1 MKANRSV
8 IKRNGEEIYYTHIE
22 TGSDSVCFMLSG
34 TGYNYDKPLFYY
46 ATMTM
51 LQHKL
56 DVVHI
61 HYAYDQQLLK
71 RPLLEIS
78 KTMMEDIQ
86 PVIEEVGEKGQ
97 YKKKIFLG
105 KSLGTIPMTHDLMK
119 RNEFLIAPMI
129 LLTPLLNFDTLFSA
143 VMQSKHQGLLVIG
156 DRDVH
161 YNEEQVERLSKG
173 TLTIEVIRG
182 ANHSLDIEGNDTA
195 GSLSA
200 VSVVMKKLQETL
212 TDTTA

>member
-1 MKANRSV
+1 
-8 IKRNGEEIYYTHIE
+8 
-22 TGSDSVCFMLSG
+22 MLSG

-71 RPLLEIS
+71 RPLQEIF

-86 PVIEEVGEKGQ
+86 PVIEEVAGEGQ
-97 YKKKIFLG
+97 YRKKIFLG
-105 KSLGTIPMTHDLMK
+105 KSLGTIPMTHVLMK
-119 RNEFLIAPMI
+119 RDEFLTAPMI
-129 LLTPLLNFDTLFSA
+129 LLTPLLNFDTLSNA
-143 VMQSKHQGLLVIG
+143 VLQSKHQGLLVIG

-161 YNEEQVERLSKG
+161 FNEEQVERLNK
-173 TLTIEVIRG
+173 TNLKIEVING
-182 ANHSLDIEGNDTA
+182 ANHSLDIEGHDTA
-195 GSLSA
+195 CSLLA
-200 VSVVMKKLQETL
+200 VSLVMKKLQETL